1 MLYNKTM
8 MREYPM
14 TFDEFVK
21 QFSTEEQC
29 REYLFQLRWSNGFE
43 CPHCKSKYSDADDK
57 YLKRCEKNRSWTT
70 KINCKCGKPFF
81 MTYDYKGDAV
91 SFV

>member
-1 MLYNKTM
+1 MLCAVISRIMIGVQIKNGFLDFAKT
-8 MREYPM
+8 
-14 TFDEFVK
+14 D
-21 QFSTEEQC
+21 
-29 REYLFQLRWSNGFE
+29 FE
-43 CPHCKSKYSDADDK
+43 CPHCKAKYSDADDK
-57 YLKRCEKNRSWTT
+57 YLKRCEKNKNWTT

>member
-1 MLYNKTM
+1 LLCAVISRIMIGVQIK
-8 MREYPM
+8 
-14 TFDEFVK
+14 
-21 QFSTEEQC
+21 
-29 REYLFQLRWSNGFE
+29 NGFLDFAKTDFK
-43 CPHCKSKYSDADDK
+43 CPHCEKEYSDADDK
-57 YLKRCEKNRSWTT
+57 YLKRCEKNKNWTT